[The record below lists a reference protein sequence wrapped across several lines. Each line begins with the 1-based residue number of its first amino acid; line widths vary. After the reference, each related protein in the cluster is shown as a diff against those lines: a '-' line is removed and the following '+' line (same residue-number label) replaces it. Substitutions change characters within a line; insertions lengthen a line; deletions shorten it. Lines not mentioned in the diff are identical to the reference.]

1 MKKLIINLS
10 VFLFFII
17 ANINLLS
24 NDIKDTTHIPIDQ
37 TENYTIIKLYSN
49 DTLKRICV
57 EKLNNKKLYFIIF
70 DKDGNTL
77 RQASFHSVVS
87 HCYLYKFKER
97 RVRIQFYT
105 NDDIIW
111 DSMNIM
117 VSDSFRICYK
127 NNLKLC
133 NN

>member
-1 MKKLIINLS
+1 MKKLMILI
-10 VFLFFII
+10 LFFVS
-17 ANINLLS
+17 NFYLLS
-24 NDIKDTTHIPIDQ
+24 NDIKDTIK

-57 EKLNNKKLYFIIF
+57 EKLNNKKLHFIIF

-77 RQASFHSVVS
+77 KQTSFHSVVS